1 MTDCLADPCRTASV
15 RIPPRNACPGGDEAA
30 SDWRCRETGGFGG
43 GPALGG
49 FIVGDAALL
58 RALYGIDDADARRA
72 LAAGGAVAFRRAE
85 VLDGRVAVDVFAA
98 GAEIE
103 AGGEPQP
110 DATVRLPAH
119 LASAPPG
126 APAGL
131 FLSEAAA
138 ARLGL
143 RSAPAYVLLRLTRL
157 PTQDEEDAAGAAL
170 ESAGLSNGLTVE
182 RGYESAYGLGLL
194 ALVLAAAVIT
204 LGAAGIA
211 TGLAQ
216 ADARADHATLAAVG
230 ADPRLRRT
238 LSALQA
244 LLVAGLGTALG
255 IAVGFV
261 PAVALIGAV
270 ASLEL
275 TVPWIPLLFVLVG
288 LPCLAAAGA
297 WACTPSRLP
306 MERRVQ
312 G

>member
-1 MTDCLADPCRTASV
+1 M
-15 RIPPRNACPGGDEAA
+15 
-30 SDWRCRETGGFGG
+30 
-43 GPALGG
+43 
-49 FIVGDAALL
+49 
-58 RALYGIDDADARRA
+58 
-72 LAAGGAVAFRRAE
+72 
-85 VLDGRVAVDVFAA
+85 
-98 GAEIE
+98 
-103 AGGEPQP
+103 
-110 DATVRLPAH
+110 
-119 LASAPPG
+119 
-126 APAGL
+126 
-131 FLSEAAA
+131 
-138 ARLGL
+138 
-143 RSAPAYVLLRLTRL
+143 
-157 PTQDEEDAAGAAL
+157 
-170 ESAGLSNGLTVE
+170 E

-275 TVPWIPLLFVLVG
+275 TVPWVPLLFVLVG

-306 MERRVQ
+306 MERRIQ